1 MIEQQSHELK
11 LQIKNLNVYLK
22 VVAKKKT
29 RDRLSKTM
37 IIKNNI
43 IIVDNIKKSYS
54 ERLKK

>member
-11 LQIKNLNVYLK
+11 LQTKNLNVYLK

-29 RDRLSKTM
+29 RDRLSKTI

-43 IIVDNIKKSYS
+43 IIVNDIKKSYF